1 MSGRLAAVLARALR
15 EHRGI
20 NGTCPNLSD
29 VWSPTVHDTW
39 EESAEH
45 VVAAIPEPE
54 RSALEVGVLLAEV
67 ASRGWDVQVY
77 GPHTTGDVWTV
88 GVRLMSD
95 EWHEAEATTLH
106 AALTSLLDRLVAP

>member
-1 MSGRLAAVLARALR
+1 MTRLAAVLARALR

-29 VWSPTVHDTW
+29 GWSPTVHDTW

-54 RSALEVGVLLAEV
+54 REAMEAAL
-67 ASRGWDVQVY
+67 DVCQYVY
-77 GPHTTGDVWTV
+77 GTLASLDTV
-88 GVRLMSD
+88 HCRLPEEAHGVGMLAD
-95 EWHEAEATTLH
+95 H
-106 AALTSLLDRLVAP
+106 AYQPLVAP